1 LYGGDVNE
9 LPVYNYKG
17 LSGASANL
25 EIEIDKL
32 LFLQKALFKNSLK
45 FTPYLF
51 ADAGV
56 INTNQPG
63 QALAFSNV
71 MADAG
76 AGIALTIQ
84 RWWKLQ
90 TVKPLTIRADFP
102 VFINRLPYAEKDY
115 FQFRWMIGVNRA
127 F

>member
-1 LYGGDVNE
+1 MGYLLYSGDVNGV
-9 LPVYNYKG
+9 PHYNYKG
-17 LSGASANL
+17 LSGASASV
-25 EIEIDKL
+25 EIEVHKI
-32 LFLQKALFKNSLK
+32 KAIVKNTFK

-56 INTNQPG
+56 INTNYVG
-63 QALAFSNV
+63 ENVAVSNV

-76 AGIALTIQ
+76 AGLALTIQ

-102 VFINRLPYAEKDY
+102 VFINRLPYAENDY
-115 FQFRWMIGVNRA
+115 LQFRWMIGVNRA